1 MKKAFIAAA
10 IILTSGVTAL
20 SVTKKNNTAD
30 APVNISTLKADFSKK
45 TASTLK
51 SDLGTIQ

>member
-1 MKKAFIAAA
+1 MKKALIAAA

-20 SVTKKNNTAD
+20 SVTKKSTA
-30 APVNISTLKADFSKK
+30 AKPPVNASTLKADF
-45 TASTLK
+45 AERSTSSAK